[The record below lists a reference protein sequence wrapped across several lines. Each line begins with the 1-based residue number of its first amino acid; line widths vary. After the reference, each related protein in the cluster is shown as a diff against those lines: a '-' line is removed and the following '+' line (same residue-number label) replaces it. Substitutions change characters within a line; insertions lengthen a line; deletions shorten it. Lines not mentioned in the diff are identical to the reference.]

1 MSSYPLK
8 IRIEVVSDEK
18 DMIPGV
24 HLNNE
29 VGRGDGRAVD
39 KSGGDANG

>member
-8 IRIEVVSDEK
+8 IHTEVVSDEK
-18 DMIPGV
+18 DMMPGV

-29 VGRGDGRAVD
+29 VGREMIGL
-39 KSGGDANG
+39 